1 MQIGKDVFLCVLPD
15 AFRWLVEP
23 SLNRAARSGAP
34 GVPCRVYH
42 AKIVSAKYWP
52 VCSVLLILACVPIPT
67 FSQEQSQALEREFQ
81 AAVSQYNSGKLTEA
95 AAKLENLVR
104 DVPQSFEVH
113 ELLGLVYS
121 AQSQDAKA
129 NKHLD
134 EAVHLKPDSAPART
148 NLAANLVRLGK
159 LDPAQEQFEKAV
171 ELEPDNFD
179 TNHNLGEFYVRAG
192 KVPKAAQYLERA
204 QRIDPSAYDNGYDL
218 SLAYILTGRL
228 ADGRQLIHDLLK
240 RKDTAELHNLLGEL
254 EEKDGQFVAA
264 EHEFEVA
271 AHADP
276 SESNLFDWGSEL
288 LLHRTLGPAVD
299 VFQKGTERYPSS
311 PRLMVGLGVAL
322 YAHGNYDEAV
332 AALLKG
338 ADLNPSDGRCYLF
351 LSKAYDSSPSQ
362 ALEVIQRFRRFA
374 DLEPS
379 NAHALY
385 YYAMSLW
392 KGKRAEDPDVDFHQ
406 IEALLK
412 KSVTIDPR
420 FADGHLQMGNLYA
433 AQNKY
438 QEAIAEYVRAR
449 ELNPDLADA
458 YYRLGQAYV
467 RTGEKDL
474 AQQQFQVYQGIRQRH
489 LADLDKQR
497 AEIQQF
503 VLSAKD
509 SPSAKR

>member
-1 MQIGKDVFLCVLPD
+1 MSLKPW
-15 AFRWLVEP
+15 AFRC
-23 SLNRAARSGAP
+23 A
-34 GVPCRVYH
+34 
-42 AKIVSAKYWP
+42 
-52 VCSVLLILACVPIPT
+52 LLILACVPGCAEGQTPR
-67 FSQEQSQALEREFQ
+67 QHLEREFQ
-81 AAVSQYNSGKLTEA
+81 AAVEQYNQGKFSEA
-95 AAKLENLVR
+95 AAKLENLVVE
-104 DVPQSFEVH
+104 VPQSFEAQ
-113 ELLGLVYS
+113 ELLGLVYA

-129 NKHLD
+129 NQHL
-134 EAVHLKPDSAPART
+134 EKAVSLNPDSAPART
-148 NLAANLVRLGK
+148 NLAANLVRTGK
-159 LDPAQEQFEKAV
+159 LGPAQEQFEKAA
-171 ELEPDNFD
+171 ELEPQNFD
-179 TNHNLGEFYVRAG
+179 TNHNLGEFYARAG
-192 KVPKAAQYLERA
+192 TLPKAALYLARA
-204 QRIDPSAYDNGYDL
+204 QKIDPSSYDNGYDL
-218 SLAYILTGRL
+218 ALAYILTGKL

-240 RKDTAELHNLLGEL
+240 QKNTAELHNLLGEL

-264 EHEFEVA
+264 ENEYEAA

-299 VFQKGTERYPSS
+299 VFQKATERYPKSA
-311 PRLMVGLGVAL
+311 RLMVGLGVAL
-322 YAHGNYDEAV
+322 YSRGNYDEAV
-332 AALLKG
+332 TALLKG
-338 ADLNPSDGRCYLF
+338 ADLNPSDARCYLF
-351 LSKAYDSSPSQ
+351 LSRAYDSSPGQ
-362 ALEVIQRFRRFA
+362 AQEVIQRFRRFA
-374 DLEPS
+374 ELEPG

-412 KSVTIDPR
+412 KAVALDPNYPE
-420 FADGHLQMGNLYA
+420 AHLQIGNLDS

-438 QEAIAEYVRAR
+438 KDAIPEYVRAR

-467 RTGEKDL
+467 RTGEKEL
-474 AQQQFQVYQGIRQRH
+474 AQQQFQVYQGIRQKH

-509 SPSAKR
+509 GPAAKQ